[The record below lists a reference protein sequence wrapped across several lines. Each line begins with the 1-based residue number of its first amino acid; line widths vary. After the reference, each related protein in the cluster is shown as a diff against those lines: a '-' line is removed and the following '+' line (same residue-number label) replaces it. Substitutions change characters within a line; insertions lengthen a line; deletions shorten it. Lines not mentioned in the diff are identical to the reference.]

1 MKSLPNF
8 TQIPM
13 DKIGRPVKVINSNV
27 ALDKLLTEIYKD
39 QLVVSEPETET
50 AMVAM
55 VDVEAINAEAERI
68 LSEANEKASQIIKE
82 AMEKSAQIK
91 NDAMEKGIEEGKKI
105 GYEEGY
111 SVGSHEFDA
120 KSLELNEKAR
130 ELEAEY
136 QKELANLEP
145 ELLNVI
151 LDVID
156 KVFRVQFSRKRELLL
171 YLIHNT
177 ISKIEMA
184 NNFEVHVAESQR
196 DYIEKHKDEIVQKV
210 GSNMKID
217 IISDPTIMEDDCTII
232 TETGVFECGFGA
244 QLDNL
249 IRDFRSL
256 VR

>member
-1 MKSLPNF
+1 LSSFN
-8 TQIPM
+8 QIPM
-13 DKIGRPVKVINSNV
+13 DKIGRPVRVINSNI
-27 ALDKLLTEIYKD
+27 ALDKMLTNIYKD
-39 QLVVSEPETET
+39 QLVVEEKEPDDLT
-50 AMVAM
+50 VQM
-55 VDVEAINAEAERI
+55 VDIEAVNAEAERI
-68 LSEANEKASQIIKE
+68 IAEANEKANSIIRD

-91 NDAMEKGIEEGKKI
+91 NDALEKGIANGRQI

-111 SVGSHEFDA
+111 QKGSHEFDE
-120 KSLELNEKAR
+120 KS
-130 ELEAEY
+130 
-136 QKELANLEP
+136 KELDAKAKKLEQQYQDELTSLEP

-196 DYIEKHKDEIVQKV
+196 DYIEKHKDEIIQKV